1 MDNIVLTPGPISG
14 FLAMIVTT
22 PSGVMRMNRVG
33 VVSLRRALVKA
44 PPFNL
49 EGGAFRLASFYTPS
63 NTIAT

>member
-1 MDNIVLTPGPISG
+1 
-14 FLAMIVTT
+14 MIVTT